1 METMVIVPKWVLIV
15 WPKMPQNLSDQAKRF
30 WISMKKRLHWASVV
44 RKFDKAQ
51 HILLVYKDKK
61 KFNAFQKTLC
71 TTIHFVCNKKCHYTI
86 LKFIRELYVN

>member
-1 METMVIVPKWVLIV
+1 MVIVPKWVLIV

-61 KFNAFQKTLC
+61 NSMHFKKLYALQYILFVIRSV
-71 TTIHFVCNKKCHYTI
+71 TIQF
-86 LKFIRELYVN
+86 